1 MSMTELEELLKDINR
16 LRESLYKMIEQNSYE
31 LDDPEVL
38 EASKRL
44 NTAIVN
50 YNALIKKKI

>member
-1 MSMTELEELLKDINR
+1 MTELEELLKDINR
-16 LRESLYKMIEQNSYE
+16 LRENLYKMIEQNSYE

-44 NTAIVN
+44 NTAISN
-50 YNALIKKKI
+50 YNAMIKKKI